1 MLQVGNWQLD
11 ELKLKRETKDH
22 SAYHQA
28 GLCFALMLNSDRL
41 IGLMRGST
49 N

>member
-1 MLQVGNWQLD
+1 MLQASICQLD

-22 SAYHQA
+22 TANQQA

-41 IGLMRGST
+41 IGLMRGS
-49 N
+49 NN